1 MLSHSRRRRDTKVV
15 FLLGT
20 SEAIV
25 CHWVCAHGRK
35 QIKSF
40 LCLQG
45 IQTGEEVLLG
55 ACYNNFAPPKSTKM
69 VGRRRAI
76 EVTGAGIT
84 GRFNAVCLA
93 SDRTTATSSLVRAS
107 HASCCG
113 AQSTYPGAGETVGP
127 TDRPKIGGWTHQ
139 PPLHS
144 LSSTGGS
151 FTAAPPPPPNPK
163 SPHFHVP
170 CTCCSCMIGSIA
182 VMQSNDVGFDWL
194 GCRSPLLHRSDQMLR
209 CLLRAASTNLR
220 ILTVLAWSVPLLWCN
235 QMIWDL
241 IGLVANPRD
250 CIEVIKCSDAYCV
263 QLPQI

>member
-107 HASCCG
+107 PASCCG
-113 AQSTYPGAGETVGP
+113 AKSTYPGAGETVGP
-127 TDRPKIGGWTHQ
+127 TDRPTENRW
-139 PPLHS
+139 LD
-144 LSSTGGS
+144 SS
-151 FTAAPPPPPNPK
+151 AAPTFSLFHWWVLYRRPPSPSQNP
-163 SPHFHVP
+163 SFSRSLYLLFLHDRFH
-170 CTCCSCMIGSIA
+170 CCDAIKWCGI
-182 VMQSNDVGFDWL
+182 W
-194 GCRSPLLHRSDQMLR
+194 
-209 CLLRAASTNLR
+209 
-220 ILTVLAWSVPLLWCN
+220 LAWLP
-235 QMIWDL
+235 I
-241 IGLVANPRD
+241 P
-250 CIEVIKCSDAYCV
+250 VIA
-263 QLPQI
+263 